1 MQKLKLKSM
10 IGLAV
15 LAVSLGTGVSQVKA
29 QPAIHAK
36 FDPASAMTLSGI
48 VTHVDWK
55 NPRAHVFVN
64 VTNGN
69 TVTNWAVELE
79 SPLLL
84 TGSGWSETSVKP
96 GDKIEVKGIRARNG
110 SRQVWSETMTVAGK
124 PVFALKDL
132 KPAKPAKS
140 APAPRGADGK
150 VILGAAEGYW
160 GFPSEHALVE
170 DGVNV
175 PMDRYGQLS
184 ELGDAPKVA
193 LMQPWALALYQ
204 HRQQRNLQDDPMFI
218 NCKPPGGPRQ
228 YQSDLGIKF
237 VEDKVNQRIFVLMGS
252 GNRNYR
258 IIYMDG
264 RAQVGSVTG
273 DDDNPL
279 YYGRAV
285 GKWEGDTLVVSTKGF
300 NEDFWLT
307 NGGLPH
313 TSNLVLNE
321 RFTRSD
327 MDTLQYQVTIEDT
340 GAYTRPWTASW
351 TMQWVPDQEVPI
363 HFCQDNRP

>member
-1 MQKLKLKSM
+1 MQKSKLKSM
-10 IGLAV
+10 IRLVV
-15 LAVSLGTGVSQVKA
+15 LATALGAGIEHVSA
-29 QPAIHAK
+29 QPAIIAK
-36 FDPASAMTLSGI
+36 FDPASEMSLSGI
-48 VTHVDWK
+48 VTYVDWK

-64 VTNGN
+64 VSDGS

-79 SPLLL
+79 SPLILK
-84 TGSGWSETSVKP
+84 GSGWNEVSVKP
-96 GDKIEVKGIRARNG
+96 GDRVDVKGLRARNG
-110 SRQVWSETMTVAGK
+110 SRQLWSETMTVAGK
-124 PVFALKDL
+124 PVFTLKDL
-132 KPAKPAKS
+132 KPATPARS
-140 APAPRGADGK
+140 EPAPRGSDGK
-150 VILGAAEGYW
+150 VILGSAEGYW

-175 PMDRYGQLS
+175 PMDRYGQLT
-184 ELGDAPKVA
+184 ELGDAAKVA
-193 LMQPWALALYQ
+193 PMQPWALALYA
-204 HRQQRNLQDDPMFI
+204 HRQERSLQDDPMFI

-237 VEDKVNQRIFVLMGS
+237 VEDKVNERIFILMGS

-264 RAQVGSVTG
+264 REKVGSVTG

-279 YYGRAV
+279 YYGRAL
-285 GKWEGDTLVVSTKGF
+285 GKWEGDTLVVNTKGF

-313 TSNLVLNE
+313 TNKLELTE

-327 MDTLQYQVTIEDT
+327 MNTLQYQVTLTDA
-340 GAYTRPWTASW
+340 GAYTRPWNASW
-351 TMQWVPDQEVPI
+351 TMQWVAGQEVPTF
-363 HFCQDNRP
+363 FCQDNRP

>member
-1 MQKLKLKSM
+1 MQSFTLKTFIKA
-10 IGLAV
+10 AV
-15 LAVSLGTGVSQVKA
+15 LCTSLGLSSAHVLAHHPIQ
-29 QPAIHAK
+29 AK
-36 FDPASAMTLSGI
+36 FDEASEMALSGI

-55 NPRAHVFVN
+55 NPHVHVFVN
-64 VTNGN
+64 VTDGKA
-69 TVTNWAVELE
+69 VTNWAVELE

-84 TGSGWSETSVKP
+84 TGSGWTEASVKP
-96 GDKIEVKGIRARNG
+96 GDKIDVKGIRARDG
-110 SRQVWSETMTVAGK
+110 SRQVWSENFSVAGK
-124 PVFALKDL
+124 TVFTLKDMR
-132 KPAKPAKS
+132 PAKPAQ
-140 APAPRGADGK
+140 AAAAPRGADGK
-150 VILGAAEGYW
+150 VILGSAEGFW
-160 GFPSEHALVE
+160 GYPSSYALVE

-175 PMDRYGQLS
+175 PMDRYGQLT
-184 ELGDAPKVA
+184 ELSDAAKVA
-193 LMQPWALALYQ
+193 PMQPWALALYQ
-204 HRQQRNLQDDPMFI
+204 HRQQRDLQNDPMFI

-237 VEDKVNQRIFVLMGS
+237 VEDKVNQRIFVLVGS

-264 RAQVGSVTG
+264 RDQVGSVTG

-285 GKWEGDTLVVSTKGF
+285 GKWEGDTLVVNTKGF
-300 NEDFWLT
+300 NEDFWMS

-313 TSNLVLNE
+313 TSSLVLNE

-327 MDTLQYQVTIEDT
+327 MNTLQYQVSIDDP
-340 GAYTRPWTASW
+340 GAYTRAWTASW